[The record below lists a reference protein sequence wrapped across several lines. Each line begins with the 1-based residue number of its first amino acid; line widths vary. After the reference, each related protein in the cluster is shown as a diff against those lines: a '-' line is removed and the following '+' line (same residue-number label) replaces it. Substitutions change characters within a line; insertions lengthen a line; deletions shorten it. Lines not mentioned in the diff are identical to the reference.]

1 MHLFIKV
8 LVLFSVVALSTQHQ
22 TIADVISTNPSFS
35 VLAGLLKATGL
46 SDILSQPSL
55 YTVFAPNNTAF
66 NALPPDTLKFLLDG
80 AHLSILKSVLLYHVL
95 PGQSLSSYELIY
107 YGNDSLPSAQGS
119 VISLGV
125 STALPASPFI
135 TLSLNDARVIQANIP
150 ASNGVIHS
158 IDQVLLTNLWQFT
171 PSYPS
176 IFVVLASD
184 PALSTLFYALES
196 TGLLDLLQKQFNSQ
210 YTLFAPTNDA
220 FADPAVA
227 TLFNMNNRAI
237 LKQILLHHLIG
248 QAVFSTDLYDGLQ
261 ATTLFSKTV
270 TVRRTQF
277 LGTSTRI
284 NDAAVLSTNTRF
296 TNGVV
301 HKISRVLLPFSTLST

>member
-1 MHLFIKV
+1 MNSK
-8 LVLFSVVALSTQHQ
+8 
-22 TIADVISTNPSFS
+22 
-35 VLAGLLKATGL
+35 
-46 SDILSQPSL
+46 
-55 YTVFAPNNTAF
+55 
-66 NALPPDTLKFLLDG
+66 
-80 AHLSILKSVLLYHVL
+80 VL

-248 QAVFSTDLYDGLQ
+248 LVFTFVLAPLTYLVLLLQ
-261 ATTLFSKTV
+261 ASSVLNRP
-270 TVRRTQF
+270 VRWPASNNFVLKNSYRSAHSV
-277 LGTSTRI
+277 LRNI
-284 NDAAVLSTNTRF
+284 NQDQ
-296 TNGVV
+296 
-301 HKISRVLLPFSTLST
+301 